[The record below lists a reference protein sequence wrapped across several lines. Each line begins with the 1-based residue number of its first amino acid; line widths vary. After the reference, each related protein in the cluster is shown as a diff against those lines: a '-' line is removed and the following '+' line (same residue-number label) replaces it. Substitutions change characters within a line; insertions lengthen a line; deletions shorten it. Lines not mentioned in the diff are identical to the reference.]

1 MRTLDEIIDLLKGS
15 LYFAVFDL
23 TKSFFHVP
31 IDDDSRQ
38 LTAMLTPIGIYLY
51 NVLAVGLSNAT
62 DIFETCMRN
71 IVDGLQGVINIVDD
85 ALVYASDYDVFKSNV
100 VSFLDRCVEHDLHLN
115 PGKIRI
121 NVDRVPF
128 FGQTLTKN
136 GLMMDEN
143 KWEVIQDWPVPTKIK
158 ELQSFLESVNYLSKF
173 IPYLSAHR
181 KPLQDLLK
189 QTSVDAEFLWLD
201 THTDTFNKLKTAIC
215 KDVTLKYFD
224 SSLLIYIE
232 CDASKKG
239 IDMVML
245 QPDSAIENT
254 SKSDVPNNLRPVF
267 YASKTLTDTESN
279 YSNIEHEMLGVVFS
293 ILHFKHFT
301 YGQKVHVITDHKP
314 LITLF
319 RKNLHAT
326 SPRLSHMLV
335 QILDYNIEF
344 HHQEGTKMHLS
355 DALSRLNTHDSDAE
369 KSKAKPVVDF
379 NDTMHDVEILTG
391 FKSLSLDQI

>member
-1 MRTLDEIIDLLKGS
+1 MRTLEEIIDLLKGS
-15 LYFAVFDL
+15 LYFAVFDS

-31 IDDDSRQ
+31 IDDNSRQ
-38 LTAMLTPIGIYLY
+38 LTAMLMPIGIYLY
-51 NVLAVGLSNAT
+51 NVLAMGLSNAT
-62 DIFETCMRN
+62 DIFEACMRN
-71 IVDGLQGVINIVDD
+71 IVDGLQGVINIADD
-85 ALVYASDYDVFKSNV
+85 VLVYASDYNVFKSNV
-100 VSFLDRCVEHDLHLN
+100 ISFLDHCVEHDLHLN
-115 PGKIRI
+115 PDKVCI
-121 NVDRVPF
+121 NVDSVPF
-128 FGQTLTKN
+128 LGQTLTKK

-143 KWEVIQDWPVPTKIK
+143 KWKVIQDWPVLTNIK
-158 ELQSFLESVNYLSKF
+158 ELQSFLGSVNYLSKF
-173 IPYLSAHR
+173 IPYLSRQR

-189 QTSVDAEFLWLD
+189 QSHVDAEFLWLD
-201 THTDTFNKLKTAIC
+201 THTEAFNKLKTAIC

-224 SSLLIYIE
+224 SSLPINIE

-239 IDMVML
+239 IDVVML

-254 SKSDVPNNLRPVF
+254 SKSDVSNNLHPVF
-267 YASKTLTDTESN
+267 YASKTLTDTELN
-279 YSNIEHEMLGVVFS
+279 YSNIECEMLGVVFS

-301 YGQKVHVITDHKP
+301 FGWKVHVITDHKP

-335 QILDYNIEF
+335 QILDYKIEF

-355 DALSRLNTHDSDAE
+355 DALSRLNTYDSDAK
-369 KSKAKPVVDF
+369 KSKAKPVADF
-379 NDTMHDVEILTG
+379 NITIHDVEILTG